1 MNHVILVPGAWHGA
15 WCFDKVVAELRARG
29 VAVTALNMPG
39 HGGDPEPL
47 GGLEADVASTRNAIQ
62 RVGGPVVLLGH
73 SYGGAVITEAAVDP
87 ATAARVKHLVYLAA
101 FAPGAGESVG
111 YWSVRN
117 EGSTLRALI
126 RKSDTTEAASVV
138 DTSDFAAAKEAFYA
152 DCSDDDVRSAAGQ
165 LCPQR
170 TAGLSTPLT
179 GEPWRTLPT
188 TYVVCTEDRHPGG
201 DAVGDG
207 RPHHRRQ
214 PPGPH
219 RGVEGQSL
227 TLLQPTRVGGRRVRR
242 RPAGEPVRPGA

>member
-188 TYVVCTEDRHPGG
+188 TYVVCTEDRAIPVATQWEMAARIT
-201 DAVGDG
+201 DANPLARIVAWKASHS
-207 RPHHRRQ
+207 PFY
-214 PPGPH
+214 
-219 RGVEGQSL
+219 S
-227 TLLQPTRVGGRRVRR
+227 
-242 RPAGEPVRPGA
+242 RPASVADVCEAAARA